1 MRCVSVSQPVSSASA
16 SASSCVVLCSQEN
29 PHQLQVA
36 YKLSKVDRANISDQL
51 SSAQVGLHFALSYV
65 SGSLTRI
72 LLQSEDRD
80 EDRLQLFVPAAFVP
94 FLSIDQV
101 AWV

>member
-16 SASSCVVLCSQEN
+16 SVRLVLCSQEN

-36 YKLSKVDRANISDQL
+36 YKLSKVDRANISAQL
-51 SSAQVGLHFALSYV
+51 SSAQVELPYV
-65 SGSLTRI
+65 SGSSTRI
-72 LLQSEDRD
+72 LLQNTDRD
-80 EDRLQLFVPAAFVP
+80 ESRLQLFVPAAFVP
-94 FLSIDQV
+94 FLSIDQA